1 MFFQISKAIEE
12 HEKAVKLQSR
22 LNKME
27 EERKVF
33 LKIVEERRKE
43 KQAVSVALYL
53 YIHLLTLSVHVHLH
67 VNKSQ

>member
-1 MFFQISKAIEE
+1 MVGVFFQISKAIED

-33 LKIVEERRKE
+33 LRIVEERRKE
-43 KQAVSVALYL
+43 KQAVSVA
-53 YIHLLTLSVHVHLH
+53 YICIYMY
-67 VNKSQ
+67 